1 MNPTV
6 IYKLLAGQV
15 FQLTP
20 PAEASIICKEVE
32 VLIDRNTCL
41 SLLVAVV
48 PPQTQGLAQ
57 AHYCVGAAPRS
68 VGRFLG

>member
-6 IYKLLAGQV
+6 TYKRLAGQV

-20 PAEASIICKEVE
+20 PAEASNICKEVE

-48 PPQTQGLAQ
+48 PPQIQDLVE
-57 AHYCVGAAPRS
+57 AHCSVGAAPRS
-68 VGRFLG
+68 AGGNLG

>member
-20 PAEASIICKEVE
+20 PAEASNICKEVE
-32 VLIDRNTCL
+32 VIIDGNTCL

-48 PPQTQGLAQ
+48 PPQIQDL
-57 AHYCVGAAPRS
+57 V
-68 VGRFLG
+68 